1 MVCPKD
7 LISGSSRHDEMEA
20 KLDDL
25 NKAIDTGL
33 TQLRKGQKISAQES
47 YERLKNKITKIENEN
62 L

>member
-1 MVCPKD
+1 
-7 LISGSSRHDEMEA
+7 MEA